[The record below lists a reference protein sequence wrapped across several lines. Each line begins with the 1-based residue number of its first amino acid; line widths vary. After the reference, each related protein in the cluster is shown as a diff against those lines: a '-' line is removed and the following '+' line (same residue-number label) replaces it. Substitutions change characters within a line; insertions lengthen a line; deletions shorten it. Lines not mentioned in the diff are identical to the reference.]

1 MAQVSAFA
9 LSFPARPI
17 FCIVAVLAPLV
28 LISGSSHAAEV
39 VALGASNTY
48 GKGVERGEDFPAQL
62 EKILRAKGFSVTV
75 ANAGESGDTTAGML
89 ARLDSVLN
97 SDTKV
102 LVLQPG
108 GNDARK
114 GASPGDAQANVANIK
129 AAAAGRHIKVVM
141 VPNAMFRGLPHQDD
155 EIHLTPDGYHTLA
168 MELAPKVASDL
179 RR

>member
-1 MAQVSAFA
+1 MNQVSVFS
-9 LSFPARPI
+9 LSLTARPI
-17 FCIVAVLAPLV
+17 FGVLAVLASFV
-28 LISGSSHAAEV
+28 AMSGLSHAAEV

-48 GKGVERGEDFPAQL
+48 GQGVGRGEDFPAQL
-62 EKILRAKGFSVTV
+62 EKILRAKGLSVTV
-75 ANAGESGDTTAGML
+75 ANAGVSGDTTAGML
-89 ARLDSVLN
+89 ARLDGALN

-114 GASPGDAQANVANIK
+114 GANDTQANVAAIK

-141 VPNAMFRGLPHQDD
+141 VPGAMFRGLPHQDD
-155 EIHLTPDGYHTLA
+155 DIHLTADGYRALA
-168 MELAPKVASDL
+168 NELAPQVAGAL

>member
-1 MAQVSAFA
+1 MRLHNGA
-9 LSFPARPI
+9 LSIRARRNLSALA
-17 FCIVAVLAPLV
+17 FVALAALGV
-28 LISGSSHAAEV
+28 GAAQAAEV
-39 VALGASNTY
+39 VCLGASNTY

-62 EKILRAKGFSVTV
+62 EKILRTKGFSVTV
-75 ANAGESGDTTAGML
+75 ANAGVNGDTTGEML
-89 ARLDSVLN
+89 ARLDAVLN

-114 GASPGDAQANVANIK
+114 GANPGDAQVNVASIK

-141 VPNAMFRGLPHQDD
+141 ASNQMLRVLPHQDD

-168 MELAPKVASDL
+168 MELAPQVASGL
-179 RR
+179 RH